1 MYRFS
6 NINCF
11 EMSDQQQGD
20 QEQQY
25 QEEEEQQEQDEPLPD
40 EQEQEDEQEDG
51 EQKPLYKK
59 PWFIATIVVIVV
71 LVVSLCLY
79 FFVFRNK
86 RNAPSEMELMQRRM
100 MQQQAQE
107 RRIQDE
113 VNKRMQAE
121 QAAKQAAKEDRKRIA
136 REKENELTRK
146 EEETIRD
153 AYRKEMSMIG
163 QEVSDEDRQLM
174 VSARTDIINDVLYK
188 RMKRMRWF
196 ESDIKLE
203 SEKFNL
209 ERIKEQGELELA
221 RLNTKIDTDNN
232 DMLEWERADRMRQAE
247 KTKYEAMIENEL
259 RRLHGIA
266 EISQEITEDLSDD
279 EE

>member
-1 MYRFS
+1 MYRFL

-20 QEQQY
+20 QEY
-25 QEEEEQQEQDEPLPD
+25 QDQEEQQEQPD
-40 EQEQEDEQEDG
+40 EQEQEDG
-51 EQKPLYKK
+51 EQQPLYKK
-59 PWFIATIVVIVV
+59 PWFIATIVVIIV

-86 RNAPSEMELMQRRM
+86 GNRNAPSEMELMQRRM

-107 RRIQDE
+107 RRIQEE
-113 VNKRMQAE
+113 VSKRLQAE

-136 REKENELTRK
+136 REKENELTQK
-146 EEETIRD
+146 EEETIRN

-163 QEVSDEDRQLM
+163 QEVSDEDRQSM
-174 VSARTDIINDVLYK
+174 VNDRTNIINDVLYK